1 MLYRCLLHRAFGGV
15 DMFILNADSAAGCG
29 RHNPWLPKVT
39 VAEVLGNEGSSG
51 KKSEDIARYIKI
63 GV

>member
-1 MLYRCLLHRAFGGV
+1 
-15 DMFILNADSAAGCG
+15 MFILNADSAAGCG

-51 KKSEDIARYIKI
+51 KESEDIARYIKI